1 MNSKLLLST
10 QIFLLS
16 ALSLSSQTLTS
27 NPQPVDEKKTDEIT
41 HLNVFQVVAADQ
53 DEYRAANTT
62 TGTRYN
68 TPVKNLPMDIEVI
81 TPAFMRDIGASN
93 VRDVLEY
100 VSGVQLDN
108 TTSAGSST
116 GNPENSTLLIR
127 GISAATKKDGFAR
140 FVPVDPITINQL
152 DIIKGPGG
160 ALYGQN
166 GTGGVVNVTSVT
178 ASSHPRVYASSTI
191 GSFGLKREELSFTT
205 PLPYLKNFGF
215 ALPLAYQDQKST
227 WMYYKISNFVMVPTL
242 TANFGDKLR
251 ILASIESRFNQ
262 RNDFS
267 TFFLSDTALNPNG
280 APYGTLIPGRP
291 GNPVLT
297 TPSQRDFRF
306 DGPDTYRHERDYVTT
321 YRVDYMF
328 SENLQW
334 WGGFSSED
342 IKVHE
347 QGWNIALRN
356 ANDSSIP
363 MSIRTDPRFLSLLRP
378 AYGTAQPQLLD
389 IRPNNITLS
398 ARTVRPTWKS
408 ELYYAFKLGSVSNRL
423 ITGISYGP
431 LRSGNN
437 APNDNFYYGNT
448 GSPNDAIT
456 KAWEALPASVIL
468 SRFRSPTDYSS
479 VQHWNPSNINQFPQG
494 PAAANGT
501 NASYVTSLFWDRN
514 LYANLQSSF
523 FNDKISTIIGLF
535 DTRNDRAGN
544 VYDTAGNFLWN
555 KAAPAGSPSG
565 TPSGIRRPQPVRNTA
580 PSATIIWMPN
590 SNIRLYVNAMSA
602 LDPGPSYSGY
612 DGNGVPLNAAQVTNS
627 EAGIKLDVL
636 NNKLLFNL
644 AAFKMQDKD
653 RPINY
658 AGAIQNLVTAAGS
671 GATLTSGFGSFVKTS
686 TNSKG
691 FDLKVDYIPVK
702 NLRFNFGIS
711 ENDAIVVAI
720 DPFVTPNN
728 PNPTYLAAQQQYV
741 ANGGS
746 SSKYLGR
753 PSNDISKYT
762 GSGFIRYDVR
772 SGILNNLW
780 ILLGAKY
787 LGSRQAEIVAVST
800 STGVATVTDWKV
812 PSHSLFDMALGYRV
826 KFGKYSTELKLNLQN
841 LKDDETFYGANWQLG
856 RTYKLSAIVR
866 F

>member
-1 MNSKLLLST
+1 MNLKLFSFLVIAVFSDIALHAQTQPATQDVST
-10 QIFLLS
+10 DKN
-16 ALSLSSQTLTS
+16 A
-27 NPQPVDEKKTDEIT
+27 DEIT
-41 HLNVFQVVAADQ
+41 HLNVFQVVASDQ

-68 TPVKNLPMDIEVI
+68 TPIKNLPMDIEVI
-81 TPAFMRDIGASN
+81 TPAFMHDIGATDA
-93 VRDVLEY
+93 RDVLAY
-100 VSGVQLDN
+100 VSGIQLDN
-108 TTSAGSST
+108 TTSASAST
-116 GNPENSTLLIR
+116 GNPENSTLIIR

-140 FVPVDPITINQL
+140 FVPVDPVTISQM

-166 GTGGVVNVTSVT
+166 GTGGVVNVASVT
-178 ASSHPRVYASSTI
+178 AGTHPSLSLNSTV
-191 GSFGLKREELSFTT
+191 GSFGFKRQELTLTT
-205 PLPYLKNFGF
+205 PLPYLKNVGF
-215 ALPLAYQDQKST
+215 ALPMAYQEQRGT
-227 WMYYKISNFVMVPTL
+227 WMYYHISNFVMAPTL

-251 ILASIESRFNQ
+251 FLASIESRFNR

-267 TFFLSDTALNPNG
+267 TFFLTDTALNPSG
-280 APYGTLIPGRP
+280 VPYGTMIPGRP
-291 GNPVLT
+291 GTAVLT

-306 DGPDTYRHERDYVTT
+306 DGPDTYRRERDYVTT
-321 YRVDYMF
+321 YRVDYAF
-328 SENLQW
+328 SDKLQW

-342 IKVHE
+342 INVHE

-363 MSIRTDPRFLSLLRP
+363 MAIRTDPRFLALLRP
-378 AYGTAQPQLLD
+378 AYGTAQPQVLD
-389 IRPNNITLS
+389 IRPNNITES

-408 ELYYAFKLGSVSNRL
+408 ELYYAFKIGPVDNRL

-437 APNDNFYYGNT
+437 APNENFYYGNT

-468 SRFRSPTDYSS
+468 SRFRSPTDYVS
-479 VQHWNPSNINQFPQG
+479 VQRWVPDTINQYPQG

-523 FNDKISTIIGLF
+523 FNDKVSTIIGFF

-565 TPSGIRRPQPVRNTA
+565 TPSGIRRPQPVRNTS

-590 SNIRLYVNAMSA
+590 SNVRLYANAMSA

-612 DGNGVPLNAAQVTNS
+612 DGNGVPLNAAQVRNT
-627 EAGIKLDVL
+627 EAGIKLDML
-636 NNKLLFNL
+636 DNKLLFNL
-644 AAFKMQDKD
+644 SAFKMSDKN
-653 RPINY
+653 RPVNY

-671 GATLTSGFGSFVKTS
+671 GATLTSGFGAFVKTN
-686 TNSKG
+686 TDSKG

-702 NLRFNFGIS
+702 NLRFNFGVS
-711 ENDAIVVAI
+711 ENNAIIVAI

-753 PSNDISKYT
+753 PATDISKYT
-762 GSGFIRYDVR
+762 GTGFVRYDFK

-780 ILLGAKY
+780 VLVGTKY
-787 LGSRQAEIVAVST
+787 LGSRQAEIVSVST

-812 PSHSLFDMALGYRV
+812 PSHSLYDMAVGYRT
-826 KFGKYSTELKLNLQN
+826 KIGKYAAEIKLNLQN
-841 LKDDETFYGANWQLG
+841 LRDDETFYGANWQLG
-856 RTYKLSAIVR
+856 RTYKLSAGLR
-866 F
+866 Y

>member
-1 MNSKLLLST
+1 MKSKVLLLLQLFAIGAISVSAQT
-10 QIFLLS
+10 QN
-16 ALSLSSQTLTS
+16 TTV
-27 NPQPVDEKKTDEIT
+27 QPSDSKETDEIT

-81 TPAFMRDIGASN
+81 TPAFMHDIGATS
-93 VRDVLEY
+93 VREVLEY

-108 TTSAGSST
+108 TTSSGSST

-140 FVPVDPITINQL
+140 FIPIDPVTINQL

-166 GTGGVVNVTSVT
+166 GTGGVVNVTSV
-178 ASSHPRVYASSTI
+178 AAGSRPRVQASTTV
-191 GSFGLKREELSFTT
+191 GSFAFRRQELSITT
-205 PLPYLKNFGF
+205 PLPYFKNVGF
-215 ALPLAYQDQKST
+215 ALPMAYQQQKST
-227 WMYYKISNFVMVPTL
+227 WMYYGIDNFVMVPTL

-251 ILASIESRFNQ
+251 ILASIESRFNH

-267 TFFLSDTALNPNG
+267 TFFLTDTALNPSG
-280 APYGTLIPGRP
+280 LPYGTLIPGRP
-291 GNPVLT
+291 GSAVLT

-306 DGPDTYRHERDYVTT
+306 DGPDTYRRERDYITT
-321 YRVDYMF
+321 YRVDYAF
-328 SENLQW
+328 SRDLQW

-342 IKVHE
+342 INVHE

-363 MSIRTDPRFLSLLRP
+363 MSVRTNPAFLALLRP
-378 AYGTAQPQLLD
+378 GYGTAQPQVLD
-389 IRPNNITLS
+389 IRPNNITES

-408 ELYYAFKLGSVSNRL
+408 ELYYAFKIASVENRL
-423 ITGISYGP
+423 ITGVSYGP

-437 APNDNFYYGNT
+437 APNQNFYYGNT
-448 GSPNDAIT
+448 GSPTDAIT
-456 KAWEALPASVIL
+456 QAWEALPASVIL
-468 SRFRSPTDYSS
+468 SRFRSPTDYTS
-479 VQHWNPSNINQFPQG
+479 VQRWNPYYINQYPQG
-494 PAAANGT
+494 PTSVNGT
-501 NASYVTSLFWDRN
+501 KASYVTSLFWDRN

-523 FNDKISTIIGLF
+523 FHDKIQTIVGVF

-544 VYDTAGNFLWN
+544 VYDTQGNFLWN
-555 KAAPAGSPSG
+555 TAPPAGNPSG
-565 TPSGIRRPQPVRNTA
+565 TPSGIRRPTPVRNTA
-580 PSATIIWMPN
+580 PSATLIWMPN
-590 SNIRLYVNAMSA
+590 SFVRLYANAMSA

-612 DGNGVPLNAAQVTNS
+612 DGNGVPLNAAQVTNA

-636 NNKLLFNL
+636 NNKLLLNFST
-644 AAFKMQDKD
+644 FKMEDKD
-653 RPINY
+653 RPISY

-671 GATLTSGFGSFVKTS
+671 GATLTSGFGAFVKTT

-691 FDLKVDYIPVK
+691 FDLKVDYLPVQ
-702 NLRFNFGIS
+702 NLRINFGVS
-711 ENDAIVVAI
+711 ENNAIVAAI

-728 PNPTYLAAQQQYV
+728 PNATYLAAQKQYI

-753 PSNDISKYT
+753 PSTDISKYT
-762 GSGFIRYDVR
+762 GSGFVRYDFR
-772 SGILNNLW
+772 SGPLSNLW
-780 ILLGAKY
+780 VLLGAKY
-787 LGSRQAEIVAVST
+787 LGSRQAELVSVST
-800 STGVATVTDWKV
+800 STGVATVTDWTV
-812 PSHSLFDMALGYRV
+812 PSHELYDLALGYKV
-826 KFGKYSTELKLNLQN
+826 KLGAYNTELKLNLQN

-856 RTYKLSAIVR
+856 RNYKLSATVR
-866 F
+866 Y